1 MLITTHQDNVW
12 TIKLQM
18 KYIQNSKPLHFNR
31 ESTGGGGKAGSVVG
45 GITGAGMGALVS
57 GAISPNDMCP
67 LG

>member
-31 ESTGGGGKAGSVVG
+31 ESTGGGGREALGGGAKAKARKGRS
-45 GITGAGMGALVS
+45 S
-57 GAISPNDMCP
+57 FS
-67 LG
+67 